1 MHCPKEWRGRVNSLV
16 KDFED
21 RYSKSKLDLEITD
34 KYVADLETVKG
45 KKVVQKVRFLLN
57 HRYNFVIKA
66 NRQLEQA
73 GVVLESVSEC
83 MALKCSIS
91 AETCKIK

>member
-1 MHCPKEWRGRVNSLV
+1 M
-16 KDFED
+16 
-21 RYSKSKLDLEITD
+21 DLEITD

-45 KKVVQKVRFLLN
+45 KKVVQKVRFLPN